1 VHFCCISKGRYV
13 GLALESDANT
23 ARVATEHANPHFPPP
38 HTAIQQQLGIKVG
51 AHLQDGGSKSVYA
64 CVLVGG
70 ANNGNSVVLAIEA
83 TAQAAEPEAVRRLV
97 SRPFHPN
104 IMCGVA
110 HLHAVGMPQTRYT
123 VSERLQVELF
133 DNVIS
138 QSYLLQDGTLQE
150 ARVRAHFAECVA
162 ALRHMHRVGVAH
174 RDITLET
181 IMFSA

>member
-1 VHFCCISKGRYV
+1 MR
-13 GLALESDANT
+13 
-23 ARVATEHANPHFPPP
+23 
-38 HTAIQQQLGIKVG
+38 
-51 AHLQDGGSKSVYA
+51 
-64 CVLVGG
+64 
-70 ANNGNSVVLAIEA
+70 
-83 TAQAAEPEAVRRLV
+83 
-97 SRPFHPN
+97 
-104 IMCGVA
+104 GVA
-110 HLHAVGMPQTRYT
+110 HLHVVGLPQTRYT